1 MRALRPLGC
10 EFPLKY
16 TPAPLPIKGKNSS
29 SVSNCSS
36 NIGPG
41 LVIIGLVVTGG
52 DTGQKGREFRSQHQM
67 LD

>member
-29 SVSNCSS
+29 SVS

>member
-29 SVSNCSS
+29 SVSN
-36 NIGPG
+36 IGPG
-41 LVIIGLVVTGG
+41 LVIIGLVVMVVEKDFMTVSGNVG
-52 DTGQKGREFRSQHQM
+52 N
-67 LD
+67 

>member
-29 SVSNCSS
+29 SVSN
-36 NIGPG
+36 IGPG
-41 LVIIGLVVTGG
+41 LVIKGLVVMVVEKDFMTVSGNVG
-52 DTGQKGREFRSQHQM
+52 N
-67 LD
+67 